1 MHPTTKLHHIAQRQG
16 GVVRRSQAIA
26 AGISDRQIAI
36 RINSEKWIRIGN
48 GTYRIFEMPGSKDLV
63 RAAVAALPN
72 AVASHNSAA
81 SIHDLSFVNTRV
93 ATVMVH
99 SRTTHTF
106 PGVQVFRSFDLA
118 KNHIEEIDGLPVT
131 STARTV
137 MDLAAQL
144 HRRQL
149 EALVDDALA
158 AGKATVD
165 DLIAVLHDVA
175 RKGKPGV
182 TAMRDLLDRRY
193 GESRR
198 ASILERRGN
207 RLLRG
212 AGLGHF
218 LTECP
223 SPGRQAVDSTSHTRI
238 GLWPLSGT
246 RSGGISRQRRL
257 KGTAFATPR
266 PSSTAGV
273 FSGSRGS
280 MSTTGQI
287 TLSHRSDLPSAG
299 SSTDAPPFLW
309 VPVHVSVQWNPGY
322 AK

>member
-36 RINSEKWIRIGN
+36 RVNSERWIRIGN

-81 SIHDLSFVNTRV
+81 AIHGLSFVNTRV

-106 PGVQVFRSFDLA
+106 PGVKVFRSFDLA
-118 KNHIEEIDGLPVT
+118 RSHIEEIDGLLVT

-137 MDLAAQL
+137 TDLAAQL
-144 HRRQL
+144 HRLQL

-158 AGKATVD
+158 AGKATVE
-165 DLIAVLHDVA
+165 DLTVVLHDVA

-198 ASILERRGN
+198 TSVLEKRGN

-218 LTECP
+218 LTEYP
-223 SPGRQAVDSTSHTRI
+223 LPWSPGRRFDVAYKHQSLAVEWDSIRWHLQVAAFEADRFRDTEAAIHGWRVLRFTWVDVHDRPDHVIASV
-238 GLWPLSGT
+238 
-246 RSGGISRQRRL
+246 RSALGR
-257 KGTAFATPR
+257 
-266 PSSTAGV
+266 
-273 FSGSRGS
+273 
-280 MSTTGQI
+280 
-287 TLSHRSDLPSAG
+287 
-299 SSTDAPPFLW
+299 
-309 VPVHVSVQWNPGY
+309 
-322 AK
+322 